1 MSLREVALSLVAG
14 LAGGLLGAGV
24 MSAGHAL
31 ATRIAGQ
38 HVAAPDSNQP
48 DSTVL
53 VAERIS
59 ELVRGRPLE
68 ESEKPVA
75 GHLVHYAF
83 GGVTGLV
90 YGAIA
95 PVFPIVTAGTGALYG
110 IAVYVG
116 AHGTVVPA
124 LGLAQSPLRS
134 PWKKEGLELLLH
146 VAYGVT
152 VGLVVRIS
160 RSARRR

>member
-1 MSLREVALSLVAG
+1 VSLREVALGLVAG

-31 ATRIAGQ
+31 ATRVAGQ
-38 HVAAPDSNQP
+38 HFTAPDSNQP

-59 ELVRGRPLE
+59 ALVRGRPLDE
-68 ESEKPVA
+68 PEKPVA
-75 GHLVHYAF
+75 GHLVHYLF
-83 GGVTGLV
+83 GGATGLV

-95 PVFPIVTAGTGALYG
+95 PVFPIITVGAGALYG

-124 LGLAQSPLRS
+124 LGLARSPLRS
-134 PWKKEGLELLLH
+134 PWKKEALELLLH

-152 VGLVVRIS
+152 VGLVVRTS